1 MFYLVNK
8 SEDLNPEDSV
18 SAISKECSGEVRKE
32 LLEEFLQLKP
42 GSWNIK
48 TSLLIKENQIPQV
61 SEFTAFLC
69 MGRCRSL
76 GSLKSFL

>member
-18 SAISKECSGEVRKE
+18 SAISKDCSGEVRKE

-48 TSLLIKENQIPQV
+48 TSLLIEENQTPQV
-61 SEFTAFLC
+61 LYHWTTWEAQRNYTLV
-69 MGRCRSL
+69 L
-76 GSLKSFL
+76 NYK

>member
-1 MFYLVNK
+1 MFHLVNK

-18 SAISKECSGEVRKE
+18 SAISRDCSGEVREE

-42 GSWNIK
+42 GSWNIE
-48 TSLLIKENQIPQV
+48 TSLLIEENQTPEV
-61 SEFTAFLC
+61 SEFAASLC

-76 GSLKSFL
+76 GLLKPLL